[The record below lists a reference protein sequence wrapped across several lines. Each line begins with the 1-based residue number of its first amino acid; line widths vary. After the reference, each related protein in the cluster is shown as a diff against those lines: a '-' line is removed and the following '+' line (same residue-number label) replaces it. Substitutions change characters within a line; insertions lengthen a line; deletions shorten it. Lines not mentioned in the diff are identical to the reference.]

1 MTGNIF
7 NFPSVDSDITVWFI
21 LDNREYE
28 LSQFSISFGQ
38 SVDHKGQPQNEVR
51 GGRMM
56 LSLTQTLPDDI
67 YKWAMT
73 SSTKNGEVTFRSKT
87 ANAPLKIEFRNAY
100 CTSFER
106 SIEAMVGLTSTLVI
120 SPEEITINGI
130 HFDNHWV

>member
-1 MTGNIF
+1 MAGNIF

-73 SSTKNGEVTFRSKT
+73 SSTKNGEVIFRSKT